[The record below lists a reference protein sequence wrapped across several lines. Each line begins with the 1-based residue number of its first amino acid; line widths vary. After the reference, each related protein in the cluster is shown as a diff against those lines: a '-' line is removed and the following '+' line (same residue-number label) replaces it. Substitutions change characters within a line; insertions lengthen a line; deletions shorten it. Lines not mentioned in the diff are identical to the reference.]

1 MTTITNIRLM
11 ELRTTGLRCQE
22 QVASGSF
29 SLLEEDF
36 ADLFQLVVDGVAN
49 LDESDEYRTKT
60 SLAFLLGK

>member
-11 ELRTTGLRCQE
+11 ELRTTGLQCQA

-29 SLLEEDF
+29 TLLQEDY
-36 ADLFQLVVDGVAN
+36 ADLFQLVVDGKAR
-49 LDESDEYRTKT
+49 LDETDEYRTKT